1 MSNLV
6 DVDWS
11 TIPAPEDDGGTDHLK
26 GMQLP
31 AVNLTAT
38 NGDSIDLSTY
48 PGLLVVYAYPMTGVP
63 GTALPEGWDSLPGAK
78 GCTPQSCA
86 FRDHS
91 DELGALGVDAV
102 FGLSTQ
108 SSAHQQEAVERLQL
122 PFQLLSDENLSFSK
136 AIDLPTFDV
145 DGMTLIKRLSLV
157 LEGGVIKHVFYPVFP
172 PDANAAMVIDWLK
185 GNPAQ

>member
-1 MSNLV
+1 MNKLA

-11 TIPAPEDDGGTDHLK
+11 TIPAPEDDGGTDHLA
-26 GMQLP
+26 GMRLP
-31 AVNLTAT
+31 AVNLNAT
-38 NGDSIDLSTY
+38 NGESIDLSSY

-63 GTALPEGWDSLPGAK
+63 GTALPEGWDSLPGAR

-86 FRDHS
+86 FRDHA
-91 DELGALGVDAV
+91 DELSMLGVDAV

-108 SSAHQQEAVERLQL
+108 SSEYQREAAERLQL
-122 PFQLLSDENLSFSK
+122 PFQLLSDESLTLSK
-136 AIDLPTFDV
+136 AIDLPTFEV
-145 DGMTLIKRLSLV
+145 DGVTLIKRLSLI

-185 GNPAQ
+185 SNPA